1 MKKKVMIL
9 SLAFLICCGTS
20 HAADKNRI
28 RASFDQGWT
37 FRLCK
42 SHADATEVIRQLGVA
57 NPGLS
62 LNQPTAKKTKVTDD
76 TEPEQAQ
83 VTASEVTTSKASQ
96 ASSDKNFRPV
106 TIPHDASNCPSI
118 QRWEVRLVISPAVK
132 ASTARI
138 SRSLRNGKSE

>member
-106 TIPHDASNCPSI
+106 TIP
-118 QRWEVRLVISPAVK
+118 L
-132 ASTARI
+132 
-138 SRSLRNGKSE
+138 

>member
-57 NPGLS
+57 NAIMRSSLIIMLLAQSRHHSLVRTSLIRQLLS
-62 LNQPTAKKTKVTDD
+62 
-76 TEPEQAQ
+76 
-83 VTASEVTTSKASQ
+83 
-96 ASSDKNFRPV
+96 RM
-106 TIPHDASNCPSI
+106 
-118 QRWEVRLVISPAVK
+118 RW
-132 ASTARI
+132 
-138 SRSLRNGKSE
+138 

>member
-62 LNQPTAKKTKVTDD
+62 LNQPTAKKT
-76 TEPEQAQ
+76 
-83 VTASEVTTSKASQ
+83 S
-96 ASSDKNFRPV
+96 
-106 TIPHDASNCPSI
+106 PHRKPRKHLATRISVQSPSPMTGASNCPSI

>member
-106 TIPHDASNCPSI
+106 TIPHDWSI
-118 QRWEVRLVISPAVK
+118 ELPFDPKV
-132 ASTARI
+132 
-138 SRSLRNGKSE
+138 